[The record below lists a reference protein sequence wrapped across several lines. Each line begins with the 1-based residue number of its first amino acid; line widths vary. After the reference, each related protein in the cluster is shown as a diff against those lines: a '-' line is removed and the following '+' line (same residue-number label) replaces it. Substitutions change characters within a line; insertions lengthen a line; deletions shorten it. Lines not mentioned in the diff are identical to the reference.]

1 MAQDEVLTEAK
12 SGPALK
18 AARKKCEEK
27 IYKAFKILDK
37 TGQNTEYY
45 KAKFAKMSDAEFVKF
60 FSTDFPLK
68 FQTKVFEIDPKMT
81 EIMDFLGFLNVPV
94 LEKIQMPFLYTNGEG
109 KGVYTQPV
117 LVVYLTIKRLKQMS
131 VKKSSFSTEISKR
144 DFRTGLLVDVDKNG
158 SSSDRELESMV
169 VFGLDKSLKELITY
183 RGEAMNA
190 KNKFYAQINTVGMV
204 RQSDVPVENEDSIA
218 RNLISAYLLG
228 AHLNSNLVNTEL
240 YLPRTLKAKKSAGQ
254 KGLKRKE

>member
-1 MAQDEVLTEAK
+1 
-12 SGPALK
+12 
-18 AARKKCEEK
+18 
-27 IYKAFKILDK
+27 
-37 TGQNTEYY
+37 
-45 KAKFAKMSDAEFVKF
+45 
-60 FSTDFPLK
+60 
-68 FQTKVFEIDPKMT
+68 
-81 EIMDFLGFLNVPV
+81 
-94 LEKIQMPFLYTNGEG
+94 
-109 KGVYTQPV
+109 
-117 LVVYLTIKRLKQMS
+117 MS
-131 VKKSSFSTEISKR
+131 VKKSSFSTEIAKR
-144 DFRTGLLVDVDKNG
+144 DFRTGLLVDTDK
-158 SSSDRELESMV
+158 SASASDRELESMV
-169 VFGLDKSLKELITY
+169 VFGLDKSLQELITY